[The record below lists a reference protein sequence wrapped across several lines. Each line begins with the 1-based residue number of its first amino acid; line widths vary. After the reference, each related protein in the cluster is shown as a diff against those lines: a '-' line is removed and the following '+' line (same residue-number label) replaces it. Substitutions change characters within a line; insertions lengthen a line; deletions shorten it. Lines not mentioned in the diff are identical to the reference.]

1 MALARTCLA
10 LLAAVLLLGTAA
22 QSSTGNGLS
31 GIVKKGPITPVCR
44 VGTPCDA
51 PAQATLRFSRSTS
64 SGTKLYAVRS
74 KANGA
79 YRIALPS
86 GYYTVTTKERIG
98 VDRNLRPRRVHVRGG
113 HWDRVNFFIDTGIR

>member
-1 MALARTCLA
+1 MALVRICVAS
-10 LLAAVLLLGTAA
+10 LAAVLLIAAAA

-31 GIVKKGPITPVCR
+31 GIVKKGPIAPVCR
-44 VGTPCDA
+44 IGKPCTA
-51 PAQATLRFSRSTS
+51 PAQATLRFSRSTA

-86 GYYTVTTKERIG
+86 GYYTVTTRERIG
-98 VDRNLRPRRVHVRGG
+98 VDRNLRPRRVHVRSG
-113 HWDRVNFFIDTGIR
+113 HWDRIDFFIDTGIR